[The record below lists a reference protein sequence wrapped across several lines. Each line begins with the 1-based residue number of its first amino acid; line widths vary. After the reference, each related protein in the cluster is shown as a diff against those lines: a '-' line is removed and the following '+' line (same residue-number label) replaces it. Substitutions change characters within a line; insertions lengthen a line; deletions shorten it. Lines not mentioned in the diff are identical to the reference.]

1 METQKIPW
9 NIWYDAYDGRGWGG
23 WLGTEE
29 EVEGWGGKPSW
40 WRPAC
45 QLVGG
50 VRGGGVFSKITV
62 LDTLVLK
69 SSMWFIHV
77 WVVFTEPLTSRKTV
91 ITVEQVLK
99 LWLHLYKFTCCLPFN
114 DFQEAKTKRCGAL
127 SLLRMHSLS
136 MTDTP
141 PGPSGQVF
149 MWHLLQALAIKHKIR
164 SPKRIQDWL
173 KETLNDKVRSHRIYD
188 LTSNLESED
197 ARLETCFEGMF
208 LAHPFTRPLEY
219 YIELLMLRTLSET

>member
-1 METQKIPW
+1 MAFCLWRCFFTHFILQYLSYHLAKSLLGSNGNPKDSLKHM
-9 NIWYDAYDGRGWGG
+9 IWCIWWQGMGWLVGDGGGGRGM
-23 WLGTEE
+23 
-29 EVEGWGGKPSW
+29 GGKPSW

-127 SLLRMHSLS
+127 SLLRMHCY
-136 MTDTP
+136 DWHP
-141 PGPSGQVF
+141 P
-149 MWHLLQALAIKHKIR
+149 LAPAARFLCDIFC
-164 SPKRIQDWL
+164 KRW
-173 KETLNDKVRSHRIYD
+173 
-188 LTSNLESED
+188 
-197 ARLETCFEGMF
+197 
-208 LAHPFTRPLEY
+208 P
-219 YIELLMLRTLSET
+219 